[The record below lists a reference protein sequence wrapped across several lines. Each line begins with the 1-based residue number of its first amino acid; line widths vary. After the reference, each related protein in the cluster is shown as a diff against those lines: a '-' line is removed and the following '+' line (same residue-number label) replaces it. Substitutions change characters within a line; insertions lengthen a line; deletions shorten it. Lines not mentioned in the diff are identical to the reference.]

1 MLFQSANPANIDGG
15 GDALPSL
22 MSVRHN
28 SIGVGG
34 GAPTHGF
41 FDSHSQARPTSGVSA
56 PYGKF
61 FHHPGGDDFAST
73 RSFNNLPQRGHYFA
87 NYARGGNGRVAS
99 RDEGPTDLIAMM
111 LKEERQEEEVQGLS
125 FFSKRQPI
133 IPSRFAR
140 GTDGMPMY
148 SSSYWKTGERRQPFE
163 FGGGLQQQQQP
174 IPRMMRLN
182 SEGEFNIVDFRNKS
196 RLKKLLRI
204 PEDKDLWLETKTGQ
218 TVDFNSDDWHTVALD
233 GRTYFYN
240 PVTFRIFFER
250 LPASRCVVVQQTE
263 LQKLLDA
270 ARNVEKLL
278 NDKIQMLADRNEL
291 ARVRSLL
298 NIGDEVKLTNPAN
311 IDGGGDALPSLMSV
325 RHNSIGVGGGAPT
338 HGFFDSHPQARPT
351 SGVSA
356 PYGKFFHHPGG
367 DDFASTRNFNNLPQ
381 RGHYFANYARGGNGR
396 VASRDE
402 GPTDLIAMM
411 LKEERQ
417 EEEVQGLSFFR
428 KRQPINPSRFA
439 RGTDG
444 MPMYSSSYWKTGER
458 RQPFEFGG
466 GLQQQ
471 QQPIPRMMRL
481 NSEGEF
487 NIVDFRNKS
496 RLKKLLRI
504 PEDKDLWLETKTGQ
518 TVDFNSD
525 DWHTVA
531 LDGRTYFYNP
541 VTFRIFFERLPASR
555 CVVVQQTELQKLLD
569 ATTPSTLIVK
579 RISSQL
585 TEQSMSTFFEQ
596 YGKVAFSTI
605 CRYEDMVKSGDCK
618 PSDHCYL
625 AFIRM
630 ESIAAQSKILAKRFH
645 LIDGLEAGRDL
656 PIFNEK
662 VSVQDLMAYFSEEI
676 WKIDST
682 AYCVDAYF
690 PVPFTQFAFVTC
702 GGQQIAAKLAVK
714 ADLIFKHQSIT
725 VSALH
730 FEEGGNVEKLLNDK
744 IQMLADRNEL
754 ARVRSLLNIGD
765 EVKLTLQLLA
775 KTRKFTNPML
785 LLNEINTEFLKC
797 TEEKIRNYLSV
808 QEHVLDICKIVAL
821 KEGAAGGE
829 NDGTRKRK
837 RKASDG
843 EETLNDEEEVEEG
856 TMQNAIF
863 DDDNIAQAVVGDR
876 SFKSEL

>member
-1 MLFQSANPANIDGG
+1 MDRHPQPLFGQPPYFADSSNPQPLSQFRPEENHFFHKQNADPYAEMLFQSGNTRSFFGPHVVDSSASSANPANIDGG
-15 GDALPSL
+15 SDALPSL

-34 GAPTHGF
+34 GAPTYGF
-41 FDSHSQARPTSGVSA
+41 FDAHSQARPTSGVSA

-61 FHHPGGDDFAST
+61 FHHPGGDDFASA

-87 NYARGGNGRVAS
+87 NYSRGGNSRMAS

-133 IPSRFAR
+133 IPSRIAR
-140 GTDGMPMY
+140 GTDGMPIY
-148 SSSYWKTGERRQPFE
+148 SSSYWKAGERRQQFE

-182 SEGEFNIVDFRNKS
+182 SEGEFIVDFRNKS

-204 PEDKDLWLETKTGQ
+204 PEDKELWLETKTGQ
-218 TVDFNSDDWHTVALD
+218 AVDFNSDDWHTVALE

-250 LPASRCVVVQQTE
+250 V
-263 LQKLLDA
+263 
-270 ARNVEKLL
+270 
-278 NDKIQMLADRNEL
+278 
-291 ARVRSLL
+291 
-298 NIGDEVKLTNPAN
+298 
-311 IDGGGDALPSLMSV
+311 
-325 RHNSIGVGGGAPT
+325 
-338 HGFFDSHPQARPT
+338 
-351 SGVSA
+351 
-356 PYGKFFHHPGG
+356 
-367 DDFASTRNFNNLPQ
+367 
-381 RGHYFANYARGGNGR
+381 
-396 VASRDE
+396 
-402 GPTDLIAMM
+402 
-411 LKEERQ
+411 
-417 EEEVQGLSFFR
+417 
-428 KRQPINPSRFA
+428 
-439 RGTDG
+439 
-444 MPMYSSSYWKTGER
+444 
-458 RQPFEFGG
+458 
-466 GLQQQ
+466 
-471 QQPIPRMMRL
+471 
-481 NSEGEF
+481 
-487 NIVDFRNKS
+487 
-496 RLKKLLRI
+496 
-504 PEDKDLWLETKTGQ
+504 
-518 TVDFNSD
+518 
-525 DWHTVA
+525 
-531 LDGRTYFYNP
+531 
-541 VTFRIFFERLPASR
+541 PASR

-569 ATTPSTLIVK
+569 ATTPSTLIVE

-585 TEQSMSTFFEQ
+585 TEHSMNTFFEQ

-605 CRYEDMVKSGDCK
+605 CRYEDMVKSGDSK
-618 PSDHCYL
+618 PSDHCCL

-630 ESIAAQSKILAKRFH
+630 ESVAVQSKILAKRFH
-645 LIDGLEAGRDL
+645 LIDGLEVEVRISPNRLFVARL
-656 PIFNEK
+656 PEK
-662 VSVQDLMAYFSEEI
+662 VSAQDLVAYFSEEI
-676 WKIDST
+676 CKIDPT

-725 VSALH
+725 VSSLH
-730 FEEGGNVEKLLNDK
+730 FEEGGNIEKLFNDK

-797 TEEKIRNYLSV
+797 TEEKIRNYLFV

-821 KEGAAGGE
+821 KEGAGGE
-829 NDGTRKRK
+829 N
-837 RKASDG
+837 ASDS
-843 EETLNDEEEVEEG
+843 EETLNEEEEVEEG

-863 DDDNIAQAVVGDR
+863 EDDNIAQAVVADR
-876 SFKSEL
+876 SFKSELKFEETLNEEEEVEEGTMQNAIFEDDNIAQAVVADRSFKSELKL